1 MTTEKLRAP
10 PRASD
15 RGQGQTRAWRD
26 DSSVSVS
33 QVHPRPVPQA
43 QGCPGWPLARFAPSP
58 YSCRVSREFR
68 VASECIA
75 NTFLSLL
82 VHGRSQDVPQLAACA
97 RLIPAEFCGAG
108 QTAARSAGG
117 QSAPGPTSK
126 AAGLDAEEFML
137 VHPPAPRGFEWHEA
151 LQVPRR
157 QSAAAVGSP
166 VCPAVTAHERAPSTW
181 STLPPLQD
189 WSERLTTNTVYCAVR
204 RMHFGASR
212 TSDLPKPDRPAAL
225 KPTRLTPSPT
235 RLTPSRSAPTAAWFS
250 VPGHEQD
257 HNGGRQPARRR
268 GGRPGECEAALRRV
282 HSRLLL
288 RGF

>member
-43 QGCPGWPLARFAPSP
+43 QGCPGRPLARFAPSP

-68 VASECIA
+68 VASECTA

-82 VHGRSQDVPQLAACA
+82 VHARSQDVPRLAACA

-204 RMHFGASR
+204 PMHFGASR
-212 TSDLPKPDRPAAL
+212 TSDLPKPDRPAA
-225 KPTRLTPSPT
+225 RLNRPT
-235 RLTPSRSAPTAAWFS
+235 RLTPSRSVPTAAWFG